1 MKNLEQPDSQ
11 RQSEWWLLPGAG
23 GAGSLEL
30 VPTGYRVPAGDENV
44 VAMDSGD
51 GCTAV

>member
-1 MKNLEQPDSQ
+1 MNGKFVT
-11 RQSEWWLLPGAG
+11 RCWG
-23 GAGSLEL
+23 GAGSLGWF
-30 VPTGYRVPAGDENV
+30 PTGYRVPAGDENV